1 MAGSSTEA
9 IFKWETLLEVAVH
22 VLQYKK
28 PVAGKMCSIELTSG
42 TSIHVW
48 RADDGQSYFCHGLTF
63 GGRDAPGGAISPY
76 TGVNVEAILR
86 DYYERIAESQSTRGD
101 IVVWKGLAPETT
113 PHSAILADVLL
124 SGEVLH
130 PATVLQTKNGMDPEE
145 AWTLKELFDQYGES
159 FNVFRRK

>member
-1 MAGSSTEA
+1 MTGRV
-9 IFKWETLLEVAVH
+9 F
-22 VLQYKK
+22 
-28 PVAGKMCSIELTSG
+28 
-42 TSIHVW
+42 
-48 RADDGQSYFCHGLTF
+48 FCHGLTF